1 MGPYVRR
8 LVLAVY
14 LVALLAPIYWMV
26 MMSLRPNT
34 DITAGFALWPQRITF
49 DNYTKIFTDP
59 AWYGGYLNS
68 IQYTLLNMVLSVA
81 VALPAAYAFS
91 RYRFTGDNHLF
102 FWLLT
107 NRMAPAAVFLL
118 PVFQL
123 YQNVG
128 LFDTPIAVA
137 LAHMLFNVPL
147 AVWILEGF
155 MSAVPRSIDET
166 AAIDGFGFGR
176 FFVQVFLP
184 LIRSGVGVAAFFCF
198 MFSWVELL
206 LARTLTSVQA
216 KPIAATM
223 TRTVSA
229 AGLDWGLLTAAG
241 TLTLVPG
248 ALVIW
253 FVRGHI
259 ARGFALGRV

>member
-1 MGPYVRR
+1 MPSDRHTVGAPESPGGRMARR
-8 LVLAVY
+8 LL
-14 LVALLAPIYWMV
+14 LVIYFGLLLMPVYWMV
-26 MMSLRPNT
+26 MMSLRPNA
-34 DITAGFALWPQRITF
+34 DILAGFALWPQRVTF
-49 DNYTKIFTDP
+49 DNYTRIFTDP

-68 IQYTLLNMVLSVA
+68 IQYTTLNMVLSVA

-91 RYRFTGDNHLF
+91 RYRFTGDSHLF

-128 LFDTPIAVA
+128 LFDTPWAVA

-176 FFVQVFLP
+176 FFM
-184 LIRSGVGVAAFFCF
+184 RVAEC
-198 MFSWVELL
+198 
-206 LARTLTSVQA
+206 
-216 KPIAATM
+216 
-223 TRTVSA
+223 
-229 AGLDWGLLTAAG
+229 
-241 TLTLVPG
+241 
-248 ALVIW
+248 
-253 FVRGHI
+253 
-259 ARGFALGRV
+259 GR